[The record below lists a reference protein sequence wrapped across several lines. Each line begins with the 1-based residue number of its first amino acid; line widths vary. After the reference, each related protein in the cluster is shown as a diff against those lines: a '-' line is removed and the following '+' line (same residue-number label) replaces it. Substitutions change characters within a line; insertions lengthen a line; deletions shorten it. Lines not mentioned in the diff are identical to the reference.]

1 MVSRLCDDG
10 VQGRDG
16 RCVENSSCFQIFL
29 FVPVCI
35 LLLGSAAG
43 LICFPLIFTCLPVL
57 FICLPAL
64 DCCGRLCLA
73 ILCLPA
79 LDVAGSS
86 CRVFRFEKHK
96 LFGVYGGVIC
106 LLVRWIGSVLSVPIG
121 SCTFVAVATSAA
133 CKETS
138 PIQRL
143 KKSKNLPL
151 CTALALR
158 RSVYRP
164 LFTLLESKL
173 S

>member
-96 LFGVYGGVIC
+96 LFGVYGGVI
-106 LLVRWIGSVLSVPIG
+106 
-121 SCTFVAVATSAA
+121 F
-133 CKETS
+133 
-138 PIQRL
+138 
-143 KKSKNLPL
+143 
-151 CTALALR
+151 
-158 RSVYRP
+158 
-164 LFTLLESKL
+164 LFGFPYLFLFL
-173 S
+173 